1 MAIDDLVGGKK
12 RGQEGYGRG
21 QTIHVRREDVLGG
34 TPKKKDP
41 LDHPLFKGVGA
52 GTMQRFRSDLQNV
65 TLRDG
70 RRLTVHSAE
79 EGQNSPHNSL
89 YLAGADPLKVRLHGL
104 SADSDKRFGD
114 RLGEPIDLQA
124 SNIRSWFGDATPVP
138 VEPGLIV
145 TAVGKQRA
153 HLLPSL
159 SRFYNPDDP
168 DAVNGIL
175 TRDVERLLINTAEI
189 FSRLLSG
196 DNTDDAALSEGFT
209 PHELAALA
217 DSKFDALTKMRG
229 ARSHNIAVNKPFEP
243 SQLGLQG
250 PHALL
255 LSGQG
260 MFFNANN
267 VAAGYSHPLAKL
279 GDVEEGTN
287 SKAFAFQWA
296 ALDPAN
302 RASAVFV
309 PTGRTI
315 ALSIPTTDNLGLLHC
330 TVDSIAASAASM
342 RAHVIAEA
350 KRLESEKPIGERL
363 RGLLS
368 RWGLMS

>member
-12 RGQEGYGRG
+12 RGQEGYGMG
-21 QTIHVRREDVLGG
+21 KPIHVRREDVLGG
-34 TPKKKDP
+34 TPQKKDP
-41 LDHPLFKGVGA
+41 LDHPLFKGVGP
-52 GTMQRFRSDLQNV
+52 GTMQRFRNELQNV

-70 RRLTVHSAE
+70 RRLTVHSAG

-104 SADSDKRFGD
+104 RTDSDKSFGD
-114 RLGEPIDLQA
+114 RLGESTELEA

-175 TRDVERLLINTAEI
+175 TQDVERLLINTAGI

-209 PHELAALA
+209 PHELAALT
-217 DSKFDALTKMRG
+217 DSTFDALTKMRG

-250 PHALL
+250 PHALVH
-255 LSGQG
+255 SGQG
-260 MFFNANN
+260 MLYN

-315 ALSIPTTDNLGLLHC
+315 ALSIPTTDNLGLLHR

-342 RAHVIAEA
+342 RAHVVAEA
-350 KRLESEKPIGERL
+350 KRLESEKPFGERL
-363 RGLLS
+363 RGLLN